1 MSKIETACTIGDSMK
16 KGCLLIHGLTGTPA
30 NLAPIQQALEA
41 KGYLVKAPLLAGHGI
56 DVATLS
62 RSTWQQW
69 VASAEQA
76 LAELK
81 RGADSIYCA
90 GLSMG
95 GLVSLKLAAD
105 SGNNIKALALMG
117 VPIHVDPFYRYFLIP
132 VIRYT
137 PFRWIVRSVP
147 KNFEKA
153 VLDPIGRKEYYEHSL
168 HRMPG
173 PAVFSMQDF
182 VKRVKKDLPKI
193 TQPLLLI
200 HGISDQVADPRS
212 VEEIRRAVAS
222 NQTKMAMMGRSGH
235 VVTMDY
241 EREIVAERVVEF
253 FEQISLAAKDI

>member
-1 MSKIETACTIGDSMK
+1 MSKIETACSIGNSMK

-30 NLAPIQQALEA
+30 NLAPVQRALEA
-41 KGYLVKAPLLAGHGI
+41 KGYRVKAPLLAGHGV

-69 VASAEQA
+69 YASAQQA

-81 RGADSIYCA
+81 READLIYCA

-95 GLVSLKLAAD
+95 GLVGLKLA
-105 SGNNIKALALMG
+105 SETGSTIKGLALMG
-117 VPIHVDPFYRYFLIP
+117 VPIHVDPFYRFFLIP

-137 PFRWIVRSVP
+137 PLRWIIRSVA

-153 VLDPIGRKEYYEHSL
+153 VLDPVGRKEYRDHSL

-173 PAVFSMQDF
+173 RAVFSLQDF
-182 VKRVKKDLPKI
+182 VEFVKKDLPKI

-200 HGISDQVADPRS
+200 HGVQDRVADPRS
-212 VEEIRRAVAS
+212 VEEIRRTVAS
-222 NQTKMAMMGRSGH
+222 NQTQIAMMGRSGH

-241 EREIVAERVVEF
+241 EREIVAERIVQF
-253 FEQISLAAKDI
+253 FEGLEKN